1 MIDITKCPVALILN
15 KVVRVLQCM
24 KNETL
29 CEVYCEV
36 PWISLCHSIGHAWTF
51 KGTLF
56 GILILVVRW
65 TCIMNWTTVLR
76 IVRCCSAL
84 KLSSENLFKMACKS
98 HFGNSA
104 RLIIIVFWFFFLQ
117 SSGKSLSFVIPVQIS
132 CNLLEAAL
140 WIERLLLCQQNINK
154 RPFYP
159 CANAPSTKQE
169 IVHSGSCPLE
179 AVRLC

>member
-15 KVVRVLQCM
+15 KIVRVLQCM
-24 KNETL
+24 KDETL

-36 PWISLCHSIGHAWTF
+36 PWISLCHSIGH
-51 KGTLF
+51 
-56 GILILVVRW
+56 V
-65 TCIMNWTTVLR
+65 CLR

-84 KLSSENLFKMACKS
+84 KLSSENLFKMTCKS

-104 RLIIIVFWFFFLQ
+104 RLIVFWFFFLQ